1 MVMGRNLLTLFT
13 LLCFT
18 ACTTLQPL
26 PDAQPATIQQSVH
39 AGDTVEVEL
48 DNGVRHVL
56 KVESVG
62 ADALEGMA
70 GGKRYRIPF
79 DRVRSIGTRTQASG
93 TNVWIVVGVLV
104 VVGAVI
110 AASGDGGGG
119 GGGGY

>member
-1 MVMGRNLLTLFT
+1 MSRILVTLFT

-26 PDAQPATIQQSVH
+26 PDAQPATLQQSVH
-39 AGDTVEVEL
+39 AGDTVELEL

-62 ADALEGMA
+62 SDALQGTA

-79 DRVRSIGTRTQASG
+79 DRIRSIATRATASS
-93 TNVWIVVGVLV
+93 TPVWVVVGVLA
-104 VVGAVI
+104 VVGAII
-110 AASGDGGGG
+110 AASGSDGGGG
-119 GGGGY
+119 GGGY